1 MKQLLLILCCITL
14 FFSCKNTNPNYERN
28 LATMQSMFELHGQE
42 DLDAQLAMLSKDL
55 DVEVPM
61 YGAENIGYDQFAAMV
76 KGYHDAF
83 DNLNFEASAW
93 LPGSDES
100 GAFDGSVRTYGTWTG
115 TNVLTGKA
123 LNLKSYHYANF
134 DDDGLIIGFGDFF
147 DAGGMMDAVYPKN
160 LVVVSLA
167 VQDGNVDNVMEI
179 LNSEGGLPTTR
190 AYDGCMSLELT
201 FNEASNTIWIVS
213 NWESNEKYN
222 TYLTWR
228 QTEDTVIASMVP
240 YLKNGAD
247 GITIVNSNSNYMAY

>member
-1 MKQLLLILCCITL
+1 
-14 FFSCKNTNPNYERN
+14 
-28 LATMQSMFELHGQE
+28 
-42 DLDAQLAMLSKDL
+42 
-55 DVEVPM
+55 
-61 YGAENIGYDQFAAMV
+61 
-76 KGYHDAF
+76 
-83 DNLNFEASAW
+83 
-93 LPGSDES
+93 
-100 GAFDGSVRTYGTWTG
+100 
-115 TNVLTGKA
+115 
-123 LNLKSYHYANF
+123 SYHYANF

-222 TYLTWR
+222 AYLTWR
-228 QTEDTVIASMVP
+228 QTEDTIIASMVP
-240 YLKNGAD
+240 YLENGAD
-247 GITIVNSNSNYMAY
+247 GITIVNSNSNYMSY

>member
-1 MKQLLLILCCITL
+1 
-14 FFSCKNTNPNYERN
+14 
-28 LATMQSMFELHGQE
+28 MQSMFELHGQE

-115 TNVLTGKA
+115 TNVLTGKE

-222 TYLTWR
+222 AYLTWR
-228 QTEDTVIASMVP
+228 QTEDTIIASMVP
-240 YLKNGAD
+240 YLENGAD
-247 GITIVNSNSNYMAY
+247 GITIVNSNSNYLSY